1 MIKQVLGIILI
12 IAGLSVIF
20 YGLYSSY
27 NIFSGNVSAPE
38 IFKAPAESKTVVSQ
52 DIQAQLQNLVSEQLK
67 GMLPIDSIVTFLNL
81 ISWSILAGILVFG
94 GAQIAGLGIK
104 LIK

>member
-1 MIKQVLGIILI
+1 MISKVLGLILI
-12 IAGLSVIF
+12 IAGLGVIF

-27 NIFSGNVSAPE
+27 NIFSGNTEAPE
-38 IFKAPAESKTVVSQ
+38 IFKVPATSKTVASQ

-67 GMLPIDSIVTFLNL
+67 GMLPVDSITTFLNL

-94 GAQIAGLGIK
+94 GAQIAGLGVK